1 MQPRRKYL
9 TKYTCATDSVL
20 FLTFWQR
27 SHRLEIVDRLIC
39 LREGGTREMSCLA
52 AGWKKTPV
60 SGTLCPQLHIWSI
73 FFGGPRFA
81 TISTCLQQKEDKPR
95 FTNQKL
101 FIFIFLNF
109 LLCNSLGSF
118 IFWSRSSKDFALNLI
133 EDFHKQWPWDYIW
146 CWWSKATCG
155 EIQTL
160 FPSLCLPILH
170 TCGL

>member
-1 MQPRRKYL
+1 MSKKAPFKANKNGGSYQRAMRYQLKHTFSIEFFTSSGCSWIAWTLYEQSWRVN
-9 TKYTCATDSVL
+9 ATQEEIFDKDTGPV
-20 FLTFWQR
+20 LTFWQMCCG
-27 SHRLEIVDRLIC
+27 LKIVDRMIC
-39 LREGGTREMSCLA
+39 LRGGGTREMSCLA

-60 SGTLCPQLHIWSI
+60 PGTLCPQLHIWSI

-118 IFWSRSSKDFALNLI
+118 IFWSSLI
-133 EDFHKQWPWDYIW
+133 F
-146 CWWSKATCG
+146 
-155 EIQTL
+155 
-160 FPSLCLPILH
+160 
-170 TCGL
+170 